1 MANLDPMNP
10 LQKEQLRRLF
20 RVTKVLGKMLADRGF
35 TLSEVALHSLVGK
48 TRSFGQRADLS
59 FLQIANLPFETF
71 LEFRRQYNLFGNR
84 QDFSSIYV
92 KKADDGRILDS
103 VVVVYLT
110 NDPKKDV
117 SKTHFEIV
125 RGLIEDR
132 VYRHFILITETK
144 LGPDSV
150 RQVKEIS
157 IGGYFV
163 EIFKDVE
170 LAYDRVNHA
179 LAPIEITYVPR
190 EQVAA
195 KAADEGIDPKKIPL
209 ILNVDPVSKWYGAKP
224 GDLFVTEIMGTT
236 TDTAGYYRT
245 VRSFNEKKVAG
256 KKPAGKK

>member
-1 MANLDPMNP
+1 MANLDPNNP
-10 LQKEQLRRLF
+10 IQKEQLRRLF
-20 RVTKVLGKMLADRGF
+20 RVTKTLGKMLKDRGF
-35 TLSEVALHSLVGK
+35 NITEVALHSLVGK
-48 TRSFGQRADLS
+48 TRTFGQRADLS
-59 FLQIANLPFETF
+59 FLQIHNLPFESF
-71 LEFRRQYNLFGNR
+71 LEFRRQYGLFGHR

-103 VVVVYLT
+103 VIVVYLT

-125 RGLIEDR
+125 YGLIQDR
-132 VYRHFILITETK
+132 IYHHFILITETK

-150 RQVKEIS
+150 RQVKEVS
-157 IGGYFV
+157 AQGYFI

-179 LAPIEITYVPR
+179 LAPINVEYIPR
-190 EQVAA
+190 EQVSA
-195 KAADEGIDPKKIPL
+195 KATDEGIDPKKIPL
-209 ILNVDPVSKWYGAKP
+209 ILNVDSLSKWYGAKP

-256 KKPAGKK
+256 KKPVAKK